1 MESSSCSPTA
11 SVPPLATRE
20 ASATASC
27 RCATASRGSRAS
39 IATSARPDFLDRR
52 VNCAP
57 RVATR
62 PGAHLESRIRA
73 ASREAG
79 GAGASATRGSP
90 ALEVARASRSI
101 LPAPGAAREDA
112 PRARSRA
119 RRKTDYSTKPSASRV
134 RRGTE
139 ATTTTIASSAT
150 GMSTQLLAPTYARHA
165 PRATFRLR
173 EQESAVRVTLE
184 RIEVPPTPCAPSAI
198 RTSIQLAAPRL
209 A

>member
-101 LPAPGAAREDA
+101 LPAPDAAREDV
-112 PRARSRA
+112 PRARLRA
-119 RRKTDYSTKPSASRV
+119 LSKTGCSARPSAIRV
-134 RRGTE
+134 RRGLIE
-139 ATTTTIASSAT
+139 GRTTTQGAAKLANRT
-150 GMSTQLLAPTYARHA
+150 STQP
-165 PRATFRLR
+165 
-173 EQESAVRVTLE
+173 
-184 RIEVPPTPCAPSAI
+184 
-198 RTSIQLAAPRL
+198 AAPKRVVR
-209 A
+209 AS

>member
-1 MESSSCSPTA
+1 MESFFCSPTA

-27 RCATASRGSRAS
+27 RCATASRDSRAI

-62 PGAHLESRIRA
+62 LGAHLESRIRA

-101 LPAPGAAREDA
+101 LPAPDAAREDA

-119 RRKTDYSTKPSASRV
+119 QRKMDCSTKPSASRV

-139 ATTTTIASSAT
+139 ATTTTIASSANR
-150 GMSTQLLAPTYARHA
+150 MSILLQAPTCVHPAA
-165 PRATFRLR
+165 RATIRLR
-173 EQESAVRVTLE
+173 GQESAVPATLE
-184 RIEVPPTPCAPSAI
+184 RTAVRTAPNA
-198 RTSIQLAAPRL
+198 TNAE
-209 A
+209 

>member
-1 MESSSCSPTA
+1 MESSPFLPTA
-11 SVPPLATRE
+11 FVLRHATVA
-20 ASATASC
+20 ASATHRPSSP
-27 RCATASRGSRAS
+27 RATASLDLQANN
-39 IATSARPDFLDRR
+39 ATSVPQDFLDRR

-150 GMSTQLLAPTYARHA
+150 GMSTQLRGQIRARHA
-165 PRATFRLR
+165 LRALFRPRERAVARSVLWGHTTPALMTTS
-173 EQESAVRVTLE
+173 SA
-184 RIEVPPTPCAPSAI
+184 
-198 RTSIQLAAPRL
+198 
-209 A
+209 